1 MFEET
6 NTRLKSFL
14 PIFSKILHHHIQIP
28 SVECILINNAA
39 WLGLSPFTLQD
50 SKLVLLKSKWMIIR
64 WYITLAVVT
73 SFRFLLVFNIV
84 KRYLLLQLQ
93 GDPDLARNVD
103 FESCFRVAILSFTGV
118 FDLYSAYM
126 RNEVVSFY
134 NNNLRFFK
142 NILGK
147 YKL

>member
-1 MFEET
+1 MTPKNIFAET
-6 NTRLKSFL
+6 NKSLKSVL
-14 PIFSKILHHHIQIP
+14 SIFSKIP
-28 SVECILINNAA
+28 SVEYILINNAA

-50 SKLVLLKSKWMIIR
+50 SKLVPLKSKWTIVR
-64 WYITLAVVT
+64 WHITLAVVT
-73 SFRFLLVFNIV
+73 SIRFLWAFYIV
-84 KRYLLLQLQ
+84 RRYLQA
-93 GDPDLARNVD
+93 DLDLTTYVD
-103 FESCFRVAILSFTGV
+103 IECCFRVVVISFAGG